1 MEDVVAGV
9 ARIITIGSSGSC
21 CDSDSSDLANL
32 CCYVCLATLI
42 SVGRYVRKR
51 NNNNNMKGGETGV
64 VFWSAVYL
72 SGQD

>member
-1 MEDVVAGV
+1 M
-9 ARIITIGSSGSC
+9 TLLKLLSIG
-21 CDSDSSDLANL
+21 
-32 CCYVCLATLI
+32 
-42 SVGRYVRKR
+42 VGRYVRKR